1 MPPARPAIGP
11 ALAGALLAAWVAQAV
26 AQEAPIG
33 APIASVRVLAGE
45 RDIDDAAIR
54 ALLETAPG
62 RALSMADVRESL
74 VHLHAIGRYSAIEV
88 EATPGTGGVRL
99 VYRVTPIREVRDIA
113 FEGTLGLSEGVL
125 TRALR
130 ERYGRA
136 PRPER
141 AEQASALLRD
151 LYRDYGYLGA
161 SVTSR
166 LEPEPG
172 PDRARLLFI
181 VQAGPRARV
190 GGLKV
195 EGEPIGGDDALLRA
209 LRVAPG
215 LPWDAGE
222 VRRRAGQ
229 VLESWRELGHY
240 EAMLDFTTTP
250 REGGTL
256 VDVTLD
262 AAPGPAVSLVFE
274 GDPLPEARQRDLVPV
289 RREGSVDED
298 LLEDSKRRIEDYLH
312 GLGYWRAEVEYR
324 REVDDGRLRVV
335 FSVHHGRPYVVANL
349 EIDGLR
355 AVSREALLAT
365 LRTRVG
371 DPFVQATLDADVAA
385 LRALYLERGFSAVAV
400 AAAVEPSGRT
410 GARAPGDGVFVSP
423 RIGVTEGPQTRVG
436 AIVIDGRA
444 AVSETELRAVMRVK
458 PGDPLYTP
466 HVATDRSSVLLAYLN
481 RGYRDALVDVS
492 VGYSEDRALA
502 DLRYVVQEGTRA
514 RVDHVIVT
522 GNRRIGA
529 ETILRELGLTEGDA
543 AGLEAIAEGQRR
555 LSATGLFRRVRVDE
569 VVRPGS
575 ATRDVLVSVEEGP
588 ATTLGY
594 GGGLEGGRR
603 VRKSDD
609 PTAPAEERFE
619 LAPRGFFEIGR
630 RNLWGGNRSI
640 NLFTRVSLRPKDS
653 SESTTGD
660 IGGYGFKDYRILA
673 TYREPRSFAWDLEAQ
688 LAGVAEQGVR
698 SSFDFRRESV
708 TAELVRRLQ
717 RGGAVFGR
725 YEYSKTKRFNERY
738 DPAEEPLID
747 RLYPTVG
754 VSSVSLAA
762 LRDTRLDPIDPVQ
775 GSLLGLE
782 GELALKAIGSEVG
795 FSKAFLQGYLYR
807 QLPGRSRVVLAT
819 GARLGLA
826 AGFPTTVPATNP
838 DGSPVVGPGGQPVT
852 VTVDDLP
859 ASERFYAGGDTTV
872 RGYALD
878 RLGDASTLDA
888 NGFPLGGNAVVILNA
903 ELRIP
908 VWRSLGAVTFVDAG
922 QVFDRADDL
931 ELGKIRPTVGV
942 GIRFKS
948 PVGPIRADL
957 GVKLQ
962 PQTFADGSREP
973 RTAFY
978 ISIGQAF

>member
-1 MPPARPAIGP
+1 MPPARPAIGLL
-11 ALAGALLAAWVAQAV
+11 LAGTLVAARAPRAMAQDAL
-26 AQEAPIG
+26 IG
-33 APIASVRVLAGE
+33 APVASVRVLAAD
-45 RDIDDAAIR
+45 RDIDDAAVR
-54 ALLETAPG
+54 ALLETRPG

-88 EATPGTGGVRL
+88 EANPGPAGVDL
-99 VYRVTPIREVRDIA
+99 VYHVTPVREVREVV

-125 TRALR
+125 KGALR
-130 ERYGRA
+130 ERFGRA

-151 LYRDYGYLGA
+151 LYRDHGYFGA
-161 SVTSR
+161 SVASR

-172 PDRARLLFI
+172 PDRARLVFS
-181 VQAGPRARV
+181 VDAGLRARV
-190 GGLKV
+190 GAIEV
-195 EGEPIGGDDALLRA
+195 EGEPIGGDDALRRA
-209 LRVAPG
+209 LRVGPG
-215 LPWDAGE
+215 VPWDASE
-222 VRRRAGQ
+222 VRRRAAD
-229 VLESWRELGHY
+229 VLDNWRERGHY
-240 EAMLDFTTTP
+240 EARLDFTTTP
-250 REGGTL
+250 REGGAL
-256 VDVTLD
+256 VDVTLE

-274 GDPLPEARQRDLVPV
+274 GDPLPEAQQRQFVPV

-298 LLEDSKRRIEDYLH
+298 LLEDSKRRIEDYLR

-324 REVDDGRLRVV
+324 REAEDGRLSVV
-335 FSVHHGRPYVVANL
+335 FTVRRGRPYVVV
-349 EIDGLR
+349 EVKVEGLR
-355 AVSREALLAT
+355 AVPREELLAT
-365 LRTRVG
+365 LRTRAG

-385 LRALYLERGFSAVAV
+385 LRALYLERGFSAVEV
-400 AAAVEPSGRT
+400 AASVEPSGRT

-423 RIGVTEGPQTRVG
+423 QIAVTEGPQTRVG
-436 AIVIDGRA
+436 AIAIDGRA
-444 AVSETELRAVMRVK
+444 KVPETELRAVMRVR
-458 PGDPLYTP
+458 PGDPLYAP

-492 VGYSEDRALA
+492 VTYSEDRRLA
-502 DLRYVVQEGTRA
+502 DLRYVVQEGTLA

-529 ETILRELGLTEGDA
+529 ATILRELGLAAGDP

-569 VVRPGS
+569 VVRPGG
-575 ATRDVLVSVEEGP
+575 ATRDVLATVEEGP

-594 GGGLEGGRR
+594 GGGIEGGRR
-603 VRKSDD
+603 LRKGDD

-660 IGGYGFKDYRILA
+660 IGGYGFKDYRVLA
-673 TYREPRSFAWDLEAQ
+673 TYREPRSVFWDLEAQ

-698 SSFDFRRESV
+698 SSFDFTRQSV

-762 LRDTRLDPIDPVQ
+762 LRDTRLDAIDPVQ
-775 GSLLGLE
+775 GSLLGVE

-795 FSKAFLQGYLYR
+795 FSKAFLQGFLYR
-807 QLPGRSRVVLAT
+807 QLPGRSRIVLAT

-826 AGFPTTVPATNP
+826 AGFPTTVPVTNP
-838 DGSPVVGPGGQPVT
+838 DGSPAVGPGGQPVT

-878 RLGDASTLDA
+878 RLGDAATLDA

-908 VWRSLGAVTFVDAG
+908 VWRSFGLVTFVDAG
-922 QVFDRADDL
+922 QVFRRVDDFDVG
-931 ELGKIRPTVGV
+931 EIRPAVGMGV
-942 GIRFKS
+942 RFKS

-962 PQTFADGSREP
+962 PQTFADGSREQ